1 MSLKRVFSKRNR
13 ALLHELVK
21 TDFKLRYQGSAI
33 GYLWSLFRPL
43 FMFAILYVV
52 FTVVFPL
59 GMYAVAGI
67 YLGRADSLPLVE
79 AVGRTELWVALAAW
93 SLVALAMVV
102 HVVRTVVT
110 AKGDSGR
117 AG

>member
-1 MSLKRVFSKRNR
+1 
-13 ALLHELVK
+13 LLRELVK

-59 GMYAVAGI
+59 GKDGPADIINDKNGFLIPIHDKENFKQKLGI
-67 YLGRADSLPLVE
+67 LINNEEILNHYMTNAFVE
-79 AVGRTELWVALAAW
+79 SQTWKKEKIVNKWIEIL
-93 SLVALAMVV
+93 S
-102 HVVRTVVT
+102 H
-110 AKGDSGR
+110 
-117 AG
+117 